1 MSPKELKS
9 FLQDINIEVDE
20 DYTEMLFEVIFSL
33 CRNVTQ
39 FTGLMFSHNLNGW
52 TQ

>member
-20 DYTEMLFEVIFSL
+20 DYAEMLFEVIFL

-39 FTGLMFSHNLNGW
+39 FTRLMFSHNLNR
-52 TQ
+52 

>member
-20 DYTEMLFEVIFSL
+20 DYVEMLFKVIFF

-39 FTGLMFSHNLNGW
+39 FTCLMFS
-52 TQ
+52 QFK